1 MYAPGR
7 TVFVGHRE
15 VFVRVLGPED
25 APPLVLVHGWAYD
38 SEVTWFNVAPVLAE
52 RYRVYMIDQRNHGKS
67 DWTRG
72 RYSIEDVAD
81 EVAGA
86 ITALGL
92 GPVPVFGYSMGGMV
106 AQALAKRHPMLVTK
120 LVLGGTAARPIAV
133 RRGLAKVV
141 FWLARG
147 VARISMIEGARIS
160 YEFMRRVGG
169 VAPQHSRWLWQE
181 LLDRDPTL
189 YYEGGFAIWRFD
201 SRSWVG
207 KLRQPALVII
217 PTRDALVR
225 PADQY
230 ELASLLDGA
239 EVVELIGSGHES
251 IITRGGEMAK
261 LALSFLDAP

>member
-7 TVFVGHRE
+7 TVFVGQRE
-15 VFVRVLGPED
+15 VFVRELGSPD
-25 APPLVLVHGWAYD
+25 APPIVLIHGWAYD
-38 SEVTWFNVAPVLAE
+38 SEVTWFTVAPVLAE

-86 ITALGL
+86 MTALGL
-92 GPVPVFGYSMGGMV
+92 SAVPVFGYSMGGMV
-106 AQALAKRHPMLVTK
+106 AQSLAKRHPMMVTK
-120 LVLGGTAARPIAV
+120 LILGGTAARPIAV
-133 RRGLAKVV
+133 RRALSKVL

-147 VARISMIEGARIS
+147 VARISMIEGARVS
-160 YEFMRRVGG
+160 YAFMRRVGG
-169 VAPQHSRWLWQE
+169 VAPEHGRWLWEE

-201 SRSWVG
+201 SRGWVG
-207 KLRQPALVII
+207 KLTQPALVII

-230 ELASLLDGA
+230 ELASLLRDP

-251 IITRGGEMAK
+251 IITRGAEMAK
-261 LALSFLDAP
+261 LVLSFLDAS